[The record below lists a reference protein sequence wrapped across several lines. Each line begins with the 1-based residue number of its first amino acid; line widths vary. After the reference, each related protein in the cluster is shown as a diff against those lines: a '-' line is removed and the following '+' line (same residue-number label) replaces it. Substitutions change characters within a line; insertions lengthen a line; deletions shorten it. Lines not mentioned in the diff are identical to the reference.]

1 MQSRH
6 GEHPVRQMCRVFRV
20 SASGFY
26 AWLNRPASDRALAD
40 IRLLDHVRN
49 AHKGSKETYG
59 SPRVHEQLR
68 KDGHAVGRRR
78 IERIMRENG
87 IQACSTK
94 LYKRIPGIGRFFISG
109 DNKIQNLEVNR
120 LDQVWV
126 GDVTYLKVAGKW
138 RYLATVMDRYSRR
151 LIGWAIGLEKTAAL
165 TGKALASAL
174 RRRAPSERIIFH
186 TDRGV
191 EYLAAEFRKKLSAA
205 NIDQSV
211 NRPRRMTDNAHIESW
226 NKSMK
231 SDMYHRRTFS
241 TDKELRSAILEY
253 LDFYNTRRLHSS
265 LGYRTPAEF
274 EVLCG

>member
-1 MQSRH
+1 M
-6 GEHPVRQMCRVFRV
+6 RQMCRIFGV
-20 SASGFY
+20 SPSGYY
-26 AWLNRPASDRALAD
+26 AWISRPMSERAKGDQVLLERVRHAHQGSDQ
-40 IRLLDHVRN
+40 
-49 AHKGSKETYG
+49 TYG
-59 SPRVHEQLR
+59 SPRVHAQIKRE
-68 KDGHAVGRRR
+68 GTSVGRRR
-78 IERIMRENG
+78 IERLMRENG

-109 DNKIQNLEVNR
+109 DNKIHDMKISR
-120 LDQVWV
+120 PDQVWV
-126 GDVTYLKVAGKW
+126 GDVTYLKVAGQW

-165 TGKALASAL
+165 TGRALASAL
-174 RRRAPSERIIFH
+174 RRRSPSERIIFH

-205 NIDQSV
+205 GIEQSV

-231 SDMYHRRTFS
+231 SDMYHRRTFN
-241 TDKELRSAILEY
+241 TDKELRLAIHEY

-265 LGYRTPAEF
+265 LGYQTPVEF
-274 EVLCG
+274 EALCS

>member
-1 MQSRH
+1 
-6 GEHPVRQMCRVFRV
+6 MCRIFGV
-20 SASGFY
+20 SPSGYY
-26 AWLNRPASDRALAD
+26 AWVRRPLSERAKGD
-40 IRLLDHVRN
+40 QILLDAVRRT
-49 AHKGSKETYG
+49 HQGSKETYG
-59 SPRVHEQLR
+59 SPRVHAQLKR
-68 KDGHAVGRRR
+68 EGCATGRRR
-78 IERIMRENG
+78 IERLMRENG

-109 DNKIQNLEVNR
+109 ENKIHDLEISR
-120 LDQVWV
+120 PDQVWV

-165 TGKALASAL
+165 TGRALSAAV
-174 RRRAPSERIIFH
+174 RRRKPAAGVVFH

-191 EYLAAEFRKKLSAA
+191 EYLAAEFRQKLSAA
-205 NIDQSV
+205 NLDQSL

-231 SDMYHRRTFS
+231 SDMYHRRTFN
-241 TDKELRSAILEY
+241 TDKSLFQAIREY
-253 LDFYNTRRLHSS
+253 IDFYNSRRLHSS

-274 EVLCG
+274 EALCS